1 MRVKTEMVAGMISV
15 VVPMYNEEKSAGEL
29 HRRVT
34 EVMEN
39 IKRPW
44 ELVFINDGSKDGT
57 LAELERLAQMD
68 AHVCVVDL
76 RRNFGQTP
84 ALAAGFDHARGEI
97 IIAMD
102 GDLQHDPAE
111 IPKFLAEI
119 ERGYDIVSGR
129 REKRSDNFFL
139 RRAPSWTANWLMRKM
154 SGLEMADFGS
164 TYKAY
169 RRDMLDH
176 VKLYGEMHR
185 FIPALAAAAGAK
197 IVEIPIHVKERP
209 HGKSNYGLGRTVKV
223 MMDLITIK
231 FLLSYM
237 TRPLHLFGMV
247 GLITLVAGGAIDTF
261 LVVEKLIYKTDI
273 MGSHAPLMMLGVLL
287 VMMGMLCIMTGLLGE
302 VLVRTYHEATG
313 RRIYTVRSVTRE
325 KKHLPGQIE

>member
-1 MRVKTEMVAGMISV
+1 MNETEMMPGMVSV

-29 HRRVT
+29 HRQVT
-34 EVMEN
+34 EVMERV
-39 IKRPW
+39 KRPY
-44 ELVFINDGSKDGT
+44 EIVFINDGSKDGT
-57 LAELERLAQMD
+57 LAELERLGEKD

-97 IIAMD
+97 VIAMD
-102 GDLQHDPAE
+102 GDLQHDPAD
-111 IPKFLAEI
+111 IPRFLEEI
-119 ERGYDIVSGR
+119 EQGYDIVSGR

-169 RRDMLDH
+169 RRDMLEH
-176 VKLYGEMHR
+176 VRLYGEMHR
-185 FIPALAAAAGAK
+185 FIPALAAAAGAR
-197 IVEIPIHVKERP
+197 IVEIPIHTKERS
-209 HGKSNYGLGRTVKV
+209 HGKSNYGLGRTLRVL
-223 MMDLITIK
+223 MDLMTIK

-237 TRPLHLFGMV
+237 TRPLHLFGTV
-247 GLITLVAGGAIDTF
+247 GIITLVAGGVIDAF
-261 LVVEKLIYKTDI
+261 LVVEKLAYGTDL
-273 MGSHAPLMMLGVLL
+273 MGAHGPLMMLGVLL

-313 RRIYTVRSVTRE
+313 RRIYTVRSVMRDGKRE
-325 KKHLPGQIE
+325 PGRI